1 MQPDIAITEPALA
14 ALVDC
19 FYGRVRE
26 DELIGPVF
34 NDAVDDWPYH
44 LRKLSDFWSSVMLTT
59 GRYKGNP
66 VVKHLKHVARITPP
80 MFERWLAIWRE
91 TTAELLPPHAAAQL
105 QAKADR
111 IAESLQLAIRFRPGE
126 RPLNPRLGT
135 QLPQAGDQSY
145 HSTPVFDQDSLP
157 TALRRAHRTKAGTW
171 GAIHVLAGE
180 LRLHIV
186 EPPAVQHLA
195 KGHSAVVEPEQDHW
209 VELLGPMQMRIDFHE
224 KPPSL

>member
-19 FYGRVRE
+19 FYGRVRQ

-91 TTAELLPPHAAAQL
+91 TTAELLPPDAAA
-105 QAKADR
+105 
-111 IAESLQLAIRFRPGE
+111 
-126 RPLNPRLGT
+126 
-135 QLPQAGDQSY
+135 
-145 HSTPVFDQDSLP
+145 H
-157 TALRRAHRTKAGTW
+157 AHTG
-171 GAIHVLAGE
+171 
-180 LRLHIV
+180 
-186 EPPAVQHLA
+186 
-195 KGHSAVVEPEQDHW
+195 S
-209 VELLGPMQMRIDFHE
+209 
-224 KPPSL
+224 